1 MSGETILVVDDE
13 VDLVDLIKFNLDRS
27 RYRVLTAHDGDAALQ
42 VARRDRPELIILDLM
57 LPALSGQDVAVA
69 LKRHPETQ
77 AIPIIMLTART
88 EESDIVV
95 GLQLGADDY
104 VTKPFSMKVLLARVA
119 AVLRR
124 RQEAADSSADLLRAG
139 PITIDRGRHV
149 VRVDGKV
156 VSMTRTEFKL
166 LDVLVSARSYVMS
179 RDQLVDRALGPGV
192 AVTDRT
198 IDVHVT
204 SLRRKLGSQRELVE
218 TVRGVGYR
226 FADVWAGG
234 EGDD

>member
-13 VDLVDLIKFNLDRS
+13 ADLVELIKFNLERS
-27 RYRVLTAHDGDAALQ
+27 RYDVLTAHDGDAALK
-42 VARRDRPELIILDLM
+42 VARRDRPDLIILDLM
-57 LPALSGQDVAVA
+57 LPVLSGQDVAVA

-77 AIPIIMLTART
+77 GIPIIMLTART

-95 GLQLGADDY
+95 GLKLGADDY

-124 RQEAADSSADLLRAG
+124 REKAANLPAEMLRAG

-149 VRVDGKV
+149 VRVAGDV

-166 LDVLVSARSYVMS
+166 LEVLVSARSNVMS
-179 RDQLVDRALGPGV
+179 RDQLVNRALGPGV

-204 SLRRKLGSQRELVE
+204 SLRRKLGSQRELIE

-226 FADVWAGG
+226 FADVWSNG
-234 EGDD
+234 EVDE